1 MATNSVQLHQS
12 YATMAQNLKADAVK
26 AWLGANGQNGSQKV
40 KFNTR
45 LLQINPETS
54 GVRLPGVPIQNKKF
68 FDGKSANETARQVFL
83 RFILKE
89 CVASSKEDL
98 PDVVKHAMKLDGGRY
113 ERHDWDEGNSRPLT
127 ARRMKFVMAAIDKYK
142 KGLQVVADIHQEG
155 RVRNGTQAL
164 YRAYESL
171 FKGVSEE
178 LYEKLTSGGDDSHN
192 LTFALYQKLGRI
204 EGEAEKKAWFS
215 ELNKSYARNPNGQ
228 LVDDPKNNR
237 TYFQ

>member
-12 YATMAQNLKADAVK
+12 YATMAQNLTANAVNN
-26 AWLGANGQNGSQKV
+26 WLGANGQNGSQKV

-127 ARRMKFVMAAIDKYK
+127 ARRIRAVMEAIDKYN
-142 KGLQVVADIHQEG
+142 KGLQTVANVHGHGQIDNTTRI
-155 RVRNGTQAL
+155 V
-164 YRAYESL
+164 YKAYEPIL
-171 FKGVSEE
+171 QGVSGG
-178 LYEKLTSGGDDSHN
+178 LYKKLTSGDAASRMLLNTIHSRFQVVCND
-192 LTFALYQKLGRI
+192 
-204 EGEAEKKAWFS
+204 EKKAWFLR
-215 ELNKSYARNPNGQ
+215 LNESYTLHPNGE
-228 LVDDPKNNR
+228 LKSDPNGKGL
-237 TYFQ
+237 YFE